1 MASKQVHVIVET
13 EDQSWLGPE
22 RDVNEIVLDGNLGG
36 PDVEGVS
43 DQASGRRVGVD
54 NTSDEFVDVGGVNVE
69 NSLHELVVVE
79 GTVEANRKAIADGGV
94 TDVKTRVSGTGKDI
108 FWGIVRLGL
117 GDLVVNRLGV
127 DERDGEAIRGK
138 LDGQVDEGDDM
149 AL

>member
-1 MASKQVHVIVET
+1 MIVET

-94 TDVKTRVSGTGKDI
+94 TDVEARVSGTGKDI

-127 DERDGEAIRGK
+127 DEGDGEAIRGK

>member
-1 MASKQVHVIVET
+1 MIVET

-94 TDVKTRVSGTGKDI
+94 TDVEARVSGTGKDI